1 MVSNDKRK
9 DEVQNSN
16 PSVFD
21 KQLDTAFNLED
32 AKQRFVNRVQNGI
45 DRDFF
50 WLENYSIGDR
60 DEYRSERYSNVLEQV
75 ANRLGLRY
83 DFKDNFSDYHRGHQ
97 DFRQFLRALEELF
110 DAVSNYIP
118 YRQPILE
125 SIIESAIA
133 ESEIDLGIEWREGTF
148 LLEEKQEHA
157 TSRFSRA
164 SIIEALSRLDV
175 LTHAEIDR
183 LLLRYGLE
191 KVAPASLGSKA
202 TRSNTLMEYLIAHPD
217 EKGPLGSNMTFEFIE
232 QIIEILH
239 PRFGAYIDE
248 PYPEELINTLRQDGY
263 VIEEGKLK
271 SSLPEHVQLAGQAN
285 QLDSLLSKY
294 GFNTAKGHLEQAR
307 NAHTRGEWAAA
318 NAQLRSF
325 TESLFDSI
333 AEKLA
338 GNNTSLPPGSFQK
351 REFLARMDPP
361 FILTNL
367 NEWEFSGKGGFLQGL
382 WNRLHPEGSHPG
394 LSDEEDST
402 FRLHIVLLVASHY
415 LKRFDHRIG
424 N

>member
-1 MVSNDKRK
+1 MVNNDSEK
-9 DEVQNSN
+9 DEEQNS
-16 PSVFD
+16 SAFHKRFD
-21 KQLDTAFNLED
+21 TTLNLED
-32 AKQRFVNRVQNGI
+32 AKQGFVNRVQNGI
-45 DRDFF
+45 DRDLF
-50 WLENYSIGDR
+50 WLENYYIGDR

-83 DFKDNFSDYHRGHQ
+83 DFKDNFSDYYRGHQ
-97 DFRQFLRALEELF
+97 DFHQFLRALEELF
-110 DAVSNYIP
+110 DAVSKYMPN
-118 YRQPILE
+118 RQPVLE
-125 SIIESAIA
+125 SIIESAIV

-148 LLEEKQEHA
+148 LPTEKQKHT

-164 SIIEALSRLDV
+164 SIIETLSHLDA

-191 KVAPASLGSKA
+191 EVAPASLGSK
-202 TRSNTLMEYLIAHPD
+202 TDRLNTLMEYLITHPN
-217 EKGPLGSNMTFEFIE
+217 EKGPLGSNMAFELIE
-232 QIIEILH
+232 QIIGILH
-239 PRFGAYIDE
+239 RRFGAVIDGT
-248 PYPEELINTLRQDGY
+248 YPEELVNTLQQDGY

-271 SSLPEHVQLAGQAN
+271 SSLPEDVQLVEQAN
-285 QLDSLLSKY
+285 QLDFLISKY

-307 NAHTRGEWAAA
+307 NAHARSEWASA

-325 TESLFDSI
+325 MESLFDSI

-338 GNNTSLPPGSFQK
+338 GVNASLPPGSFQK
-351 REFLARMDPP
+351 RELLARMDPP
-361 FILTNL
+361 FLLTNL
-367 NEWEFSGKGGFLQGL
+367 NEWEFSRKGGFLQGL

-415 LKRFDHRIG
+415 LKRLDHRIG